1 MTDLELPD
9 ALRDDL
15 RSAWHRYIDLTAP
28 LRPAL
33 HGYCWRLTGNIWDAE
48 DLVQDTLM
56 KGFATL
62 GCTFR
67 RIDNPRAYLLRT
79 ASNCWID
86 AVRRRGV
93 EAEAS
98 RDAVGDEPAAGPDA
112 AAGMRD
118 AGARLLQWLSPQER
132 AAVVLKELFDYPLD
146 DIAALLGT
154 SVGAVKAALHRGRE
168 RLREPTPALVRRP
181 VPSPALVNRFIDAY
195 RAADVPALLAL
206 MLDGGAVENIGG
218 GVHVGRA
225 ELSRPDSFFFKLVG
239 GHPEWPKEFAYESA
253 RLERRDFDGEPVALA
268 FCTRRGREAL
278 EQIFRFEESD
288 GAIARL
294 RGYAFCPE
302 TMRAA
307 GEALGLKVRTGLYRP
322 PTPAPGAQ
330 WEDPPSQ

>member
-15 RSAWHRYIDLTAP
+15 RAGWHRYIDLIAP

-33 HGYCWRLTGNIWDAE
+33 HGYCWRLTGNIWDAD
-48 DLVQDTLM
+48 DLVQETLM

-67 RIDNPRAYLLRT
+67 RIDNPRAYLLRM

-86 AVRRRGV
+86 AMRRRAV
-93 EAEAS
+93 EADAL
-98 RDAVGDEPAAGPDA
+98 RDADAAVTAGPEA
-112 AAGMRD
+112 TAGVHD
-118 AGARLLQWLSPQER
+118 AGVRLLQWLSPQER
-132 AAVVLKELFDYPLD
+132 AAVVLKELFDYSLD

-168 RLREPTPALVRRP
+168 RLREPSPAAQRRP
-181 VPSPALVNRFIDAY
+181 LPSPALVDRFIDAY

-206 MLDGGAVENIGG
+206 MLDGAAVENIGTG
-218 GVHVGRA
+218 IQVGRA
-225 ELSRPDSFFFKLVG
+225 DLSRPGTFFDKLVG
-239 GHPEWPKEFAYESA
+239 GHPEWPPEFAYESA
-253 RLERRDFDGEPVALA
+253 RLERREIDGESVALG

-278 EQIFRFEESD
+278 EQVFRFEEAD

-302 TMRAA
+302 TMRAV
-307 GEALGLKVRTGLYRP
+307 GELLGLRVRTGLYRA
-322 PTPAPGAQ
+322 PTPAPGVQ
-330 WEDPPSQ
+330 WESNATS